1 MPRNRMIKTEFW
13 TDEKIGRLTPIAR
26 LMFIG
31 LWNLSDDYGVVKGS
45 AVYVKSQLFAYDES
59 ITSGDVSEWINGLC
73 DTGMLLRFTVRDEQ
87 LLYIANFRKHQ
98 TVDRPSKTRNC
109 SEEDIK
115 QALDT
120 YSANTQ
126 RALDE
131 HSTHT
136 RRTLD
141 EYSTST
147 LRAFDEDSSRNQPKT
162 APKQPEMA
170 KIDQKQVKNDG
181 DTVLDPSVSDFD
193 HVFIYNTIDNTNV
206 FNNKYPENV
215 EQPPKPG
222 KKSKSVRTHS
232 VEATAYADY
241 FASTLP
247 STVKVTESMRL
258 SWAKVYDDMIRL
270 DKRTHDEIY
279 EVTAWARDDGF
290 WRRNFLSANKLRNKN
305 DDGITYYELFLTTI
319 RYKMNK
325 NGNRQQQ
332 PGQREQVTAEDAV
345 RQHNDLRRI
354 FGLEGG
360 SEAVGSTAMALGA
373 AAKN

>member
-13 TDEKIGRLTPIAR
+13 EETANLSMLQQLLIL
-26 LMFIG
+26 G
-31 LWNLSDDYGVVKGS
+31 LSNLSDDYGVVKGDPRLFKVKLFPINQS
-45 AVYVKSQLFAYDES
+45 VTIQDIEKSLKNLAAQKIISIVTIKGQSMYYIHAFREEQVVVRKSQ
-59 ITSGDVSEWINGLC
+59 W
-73 DTGMLLRFTVRDEQ
+73 
-87 LLYIANFRKHQ
+87 
-98 TVDRPSKTRNC
+98 RNC
-109 SEEDIK
+109 TEEELL
-115 QALDT
+115 QALNED
-120 YSANTQ
+120 SM
-126 RALDE
+126 
-131 HSTHT
+131 STHV
-136 RRTLD
+136 L
-141 EYSTST
+141 
-147 LRAFDEDSSRNQPKT
+147 LNEDNQPKT

-170 KIDQKQVKNDG
+170 KIDQKQGKNDG
-181 DTVLDPSVSDFD
+181 DTVLDPLVSDFD

-206 FNNKYPENV
+206 FNNKYPQNV
-215 EQPPKPG
+215 EQPPKPP

-247 STVKVTESMRL
+247 STVKVTESMRS